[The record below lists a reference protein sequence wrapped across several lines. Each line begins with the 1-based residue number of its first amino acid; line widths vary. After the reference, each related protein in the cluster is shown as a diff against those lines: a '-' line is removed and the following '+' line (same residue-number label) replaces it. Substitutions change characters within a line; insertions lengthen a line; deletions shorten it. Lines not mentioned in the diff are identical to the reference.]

1 MRKDLSS
8 NVARVNDLIFTQRGT
23 LGQVV
28 MIRKTGLF
36 PLYVVSQ
43 SQMKLTVDESKADRR
58 FIYYYFSSPT
68 AFGRITNLASSSGV
82 PHINLTV
89 LRNFELP
96 VPPLETQRHIADILS
111 AYDDL
116 IENNRRRIALLEQGA
131 RELYREW
138 FVLLRFPGHEST
150 RIIDGVPE
158 RWERK
163 TLGEVANITMGQSP
177 KSTHY
182 NATGDG
188 LPFHQGVADFGDRF
202 PAHRMYCS
210 LEARV
215 AVPGDILFSV
225 RAPVGRINI
234 TLDKIVIG
242 RGIAAIQSVQD
253 QQGFLFCALKNHF
266 FREDMIGG
274 GTIFAAVTKKEL
286 HGVHIMQATRNVIQ
300 MFTNRIRSVDSQ
312 IEGLHLMAEQLI
324 RARDLLLPRLMS
336 GKVAV

>member
-1 MRKDLSS
+1 MTEQGPGLLGSSAIVPEGNLYLHNQRLGLVTDL
-8 NVARVNDLIFTQRGT
+8 
-23 LGQVV
+23 
-28 MIRKTGLF
+28 
-36 PLYVVSQ
+36 
-43 SQMKLTVDESKADRR
+43 DESVLDRK
-58 FIYYYFSSPT
+58 FTYFLFNTRGVRAQINSSASGTKVRHTSP
-68 AFGRITNLASSSGV
+68 GRICKVRVRV
-82 PHINLTV
+82 PCV
-89 LRNFELP
+89 ESQAR
-96 VPPLETQRHIADILS
+96 IADILS

-116 IENNRRRIALLEQGA
+116 IENNRRRIALLEQAA

-138 FVLLRFPGHEST
+138 FVRLRFPGHEST
-150 RIIDGVPE
+150 RIVDGLPE

-163 TLGEVANITMGQSP
+163 TLGDVANITMGQSP
-177 KSTHY
+177 KSMHY
-182 NATGDG
+182 NETGVG
-188 LPFHQGVADFGDRF
+188 LPFHQGVAYFGDRF
-202 PAHRMYCS
+202 PADRMYCS

-253 QQGFLFCALKNHF
+253 QQSFLFYALKNHF